1 MFLLLS
7 WDGGWGR
14 RIGWSWCWLT
24 CVVLVLRMGRR
35 ARGEGVSELVERAES
50 SSLPSRAR
58 AALGGRPAASP
69 VDLRM
74 GRRARLSTACFSRLP
89 ACFSRLFWRGSFSR
103 RPKRARSFR
112 VRKSGSGPGS
122 ARSGHSAFRFGVTH
136 AQTARTSLFASR
148 VTPTRAALALFL
160 F

>member
-1 MFLLLS
+1 MSS
-7 WDGGWGR
+7 WNGPGPR
-14 RIGWSWCWLT
+14 PS
-24 CVVLVLRMGRR
+24 RR
-35 ARGEGVSELVERAES
+35 AR
-50 SSLPSRAR
+50 AR
-58 AALGGRPAASP
+58 ALGGQLAASP

-74 GRRARLSTACFSRLP
+74 GRRTRLLT

-122 ARSGHSAFRFGVTH
+122 ARSGHSALRFGVTH